1 MEKVT
6 LKLPD
11 GIEHEI
17 KPFTHNKNGMSHRAI
32 FSWGTI
38 CTLLYIV
45 DENKANGGNKS
56 VTNDIENVIEDIRE
70 SFKKLAMMD
79 NFSLM
84 NFIIIYRD
92 SDGNWDGVKLI
103 NDKFIGFYPLRTK
116 NFKDA
121 VYMAIDLDL
130 EENKNTQK
138 DEIKS
143 IIEHGW
149 GSPQYLKLLE

>member
-1 MEKVT
+1 MR
-6 LKLPD
+6 
-11 GIEHEI
+11 
-17 KPFTHNKNGMSHRAI
+17 FKNSAD

-38 CTLLYIV
+38 ISLLYIV
-45 DENKANGGNKS
+45 DENKGNKS

-70 SFKKLAMMD
+70 SFKKLAMME

-103 NDKFIGFYPLRTK
+103 KDKFIGFYPLRTK

-121 VYMAIDLDL
+121 IYMAIDL
-130 EENKNTQK
+130 EENKYTQK
-138 DEIKS
+138 EEIKN
-143 IIEHGW
+143 IIE
-149 GSPQYLKLLE
+149 YKMLE